1 MIVALSATAIVVL
14 ALLWEVSMPWID
26 RRLEARRAR
35 RERRRAGD
43 AGAAY
48 DPGRERRAEQ
58 RARELL
64 KSCVNEEE
72 WAMYRDLG
80 FLRVW
85 GGQSDPDGP
94 SDLRGVDYAY
104 LIYPH
109 KPIVAYLPQ
118 TGRLLN
124 EYCVEFP
131 DETRPYGSPRLPDSD
146 DVLAKWMALQGDE
159 RRIISEANLHLPGR
173 QIDPRQ
179 IQRDLWRLG
188 RWERER
194 LARAMRAGAAPGSS
208 PSPRTD
214 KVRPS
219 WTATALDPK
228 HQSRQLTEGPAR
240 AAARSYLHGIGFD
253 AEALSKP
260 IIGVASTW
268 TETMPC
274 NFGLRVLAA
283 KVKEG
288 IRAAGGTPMEF
299 NTIAIS
305 DGITMGTSGMKTSLV
320 SREVVAD
327 SIELVARGH
336 LFDGIVALAACD
348 KTIPGAAMALARL
361 NVPGVL
367 LYGGSILPGRYKG
380 QDVTILEVF
389 EAVGAHAAGK
399 ITDEELHELE
409 EAASPGVGACG
420 GQFTANTMAMAFE
433 VLGLSPMGS
442 AMVPAAYEDKNRV
455 ATEAGALI
463 MDVLARGQRPRDII
477 TREGLENAIAAIA
490 TSGGSTNGVLHLLAL
505 AREAGVE
512 LDIDDFDRIA
522 AQTPT
527 TCDLKPGGRFVA
539 KDLYEAGGIA
549 VVAKRLLDAGLLH
562 EDAQTVTGR
571 TIGEHA
577 REAVETPGQEVVR
590 PLDGPGQEDR
600 RPGDPARQP
609 RARRAASSSS
619 RATSACT
626 TAARRACSSPRRTRW
641 RP

>member
-1 MIVALSATAIVVL
+1 M
-14 ALLWEVSMPWID
+14 
-26 RRLEARRAR
+26 
-35 RERRRAGD
+35 
-43 AGAAY
+43 
-48 DPGRERRAEQ
+48 
-58 RARELL
+58 
-64 KSCVNEEE
+64 
-72 WAMYRDLG
+72 
-80 FLRVW
+80 
-85 GGQSDPDGP
+85 DGH
-94 SDLRGVDYAY
+94 R
-104 LIYPH
+104 
-109 KPIVAYLPQ
+109 
-118 TGRLLN
+118 
-124 EYCVEFP
+124 
-131 DETRPYGSPRLPDSD
+131 
-146 DVLAKWMALQGDE
+146 
-159 RRIISEANLHLPGR
+159 
-173 QIDPRQ
+173 
-179 IQRDLWRLG
+179 
-188 RWERER
+188 
-194 LARAMRAGAAPGSS
+194 
-208 PSPRTD
+208 
-214 KVRPS
+214 
-219 WTATALDPK
+219 LDPK

-253 AEALSKP
+253 AEALAKP

-274 NFGLRVLAA
+274 NFGLRALAA

-361 NVPGVL
+361 DLPGVL

-380 QDVTILEVF
+380 RDITILEVF

-399 ITDEELHELE
+399 ITEEELHELE

-455 ATEAGALI
+455 ATEAGALM
-463 MDVLARGQRPRDII
+463 MDVIARGQRPRDII

-522 AQTPT
+522 ARTPT

-590 PLDGPGQEDR
+590 PLDDPVKKTGGLAILRGNLAPEGSVVKLSGHERVHHRGPARVFECEEDAMAAVTAGSIVAGDVVVIRNEGPAGGPGMREMLAVTAALVGEGLGERVALLTDGRFSGATRGFMAGHVAPEAIAGGPIAAVQDGDVITIDVASR
-600 RPGDPARQP
+600 RMDVELSDEEI
-609 RARRAASSSS
+609 ARRVQAYQPPAPAYEDGVLAKYARLVGSASEG
-619 RATSACT
+619 AV
-626 TAARRACSSPRRTRW
+626 TR
-641 RP
+641 P